1 MIRRLF
7 FAFALLGALA
17 SATLPVAIDNFIVR
31 DKIDPSRL
39 SLLIT
44 ETKSGR
50 VVADYR
56 ADESRPPASVIKLA
70 TTYAALR
77 TFGPQW
83 RWPTDFLYTGRL
95 RHGTLKGDLIV
106 KAYGD
111 PTFSSRDIPSI
122 VARLKRIGIRRITGD
137 LVIDRSFFATD
148 GRISS
153 GFDNHPY
160 SEYNAMP
167 DALMFDDHLCRVIV
181 DTSSGRAKA
190 YKRFADPGFRLIN
203 RLEVTDKACRGRYS
217 WPRVRIVREN
227 GMPTV
232 ILSGTVSKHCR
243 PQKIDRVLSRPYHAF
258 ASALLEELARQ
269 GIDFDGTL
277 RLGRVPKG
285 ARELMTHYSIPLIKI
300 LAKTNKKSN
309 NLYARHIFL
318 LLGAK
323 LYGAPATEAKG
334 RKAVKKI
341 LGDRGILG
349 SETVLDN
356 GCGLSRRTR
365 TTVRA
370 IHKLLQ
376 DAYRS
381 YAWSWMGTLA
391 IAGVDGTI
399 RKRYRNTPVR
409 KRAWM
414 KTGTLNNAK
423 NIAGYVKGRSGKLY
437 TVVIFYN
444 GQKRWLG
451 ALLQNQI
458 LEWIVKSK

>member
-1 MIRRLF
+1 MIFRSLLL
-7 FAFALLGALA
+7 FALLHGVIDAAL
-17 SATLPVAIDNFIVR
+17 PQAIENFLVK
-31 DKIDPSRL
+31 DKIDRKRV

-50 VVADYR
+50 VVAEYR
-56 ADESRPPASVIKLA
+56 ADQSRPPASVIKLA

-77 TFGPQW
+77 TFGPDW
-83 RWPTDFLYTGRL
+83 RWPTAFYYTGSFVR
-95 RHGTLKGDLIV
+95 GTIRGDLVV

-111 PTFSSRDIPSI
+111 PTLSCKDIPGI
-122 VARLKRIGIRRITGD
+122 VARLKRIGVRKITGD

-167 DALMFDDHLCRVIV
+167 DALMFDDHLCRVII
-181 DTSSGRAKA
+181 DTSSGRPRVSK
-190 YKRFADPGFRLIN
+190 KLPDPGFRVVNKLK
-203 RLEVTDKACRGRYS
+203 VTDKACRERYS
-217 WPRVRIVREN
+217 WPRVQITRE
-227 GMPTV
+227 GKVPTV
-232 ILSGTVSKHCR
+232 ILSGTLSKHCR
-243 PQKIDRVLSRPYHAF
+243 PRKIDRVLSQPYHAF
-258 ASALLEELARQ
+258 ASALLQEMARE
-269 GIDFDGTL
+269 GIAFDGTL
-277 RLGRVPKG
+277 RLAPLPHG
-285 ARELMTHYSIPLIKI
+285 ARKLMVHESIPLVKI

-334 RKAVKKI
+334 AKAVKKV
-341 LGDRGILG
+341 LGARGILG
-349 SETVLDN
+349 NETVLDN

-370 IHKLLQ
+370 MHKLLQ

-381 YAWSWMGTLA
+381 YAWTWMGTLA

-399 RKRYRNTPVR
+399 RKRFRNTPVR

-414 KTGTLNNAK
+414 KTGTLKDAK

-437 TVVIFYN
+437 TVVIFYQ
-444 GQKRWLG
+444 GQTRWLG
-451 ALLQNQI
+451 SLLQNQI

>member
-1 MIRRLF
+1 MIFRIFLF
-7 FAFALLGALA
+7 SALWGTLIPAAL
-17 SATLPVAIDNFIVR
+17 PQAIEDFLNK
-31 DKIDPSRL
+31 DKIDRARV

-50 VVADYR
+50 VVAEHR
-56 ADESRPPASVIKLA
+56 ADQSRPPASVIKLA

-77 TFGPQW
+77 TFGPDW
-83 RWPTDFLYTGRL
+83 RWPTAFYYTGGFVR
-95 RHGTLKGDLIV
+95 GTISGDLLV

-111 PTFSSRDIPSI
+111 PTLSCRDIPGI
-122 VARLKRIGIRRITGD
+122 VTRLKRIGVRKITGD

-167 DALMFDDHLCRVIV
+167 DAMMFDDHLCRVIV
-181 DTSSGRAKA
+181 DTGSGEARVSK
-190 YKRFADPGFRLIN
+190 KLSDPGFRVVN
-203 RLEVTDKACRGRYS
+203 RLKVTNKACRGRYS
-217 WPRVRIVREN
+217 WPRVKITRE
-227 GMPTV
+227 GKVPTM
-232 ILSGTVSKHCR
+232 ILSGTLSKYCR
-243 PQKIDRVLSRPYHAF
+243 PRKIDRVLSEPYHAF
-258 ASALLEELARQ
+258 ASALLQEMARQ
-269 GIDFDGTL
+269 GIEFDGTVRL
-277 RLGRVPKG
+277 RKLSAG
-285 ARELMTHYSIPLIKI
+285 AEELMIHESAPLKKI

-323 LYGAPATEAKG
+323 LYGAPATEPKG
-334 RKAVKKI
+334 RNAVKKV
-341 LGDRGILG
+341 LGARGILG
-349 SETVLDN
+349 GETILDN

-381 YAWSWMGTLA
+381 YAWTWMGTLA

-399 RKRYRNTPVR
+399 RKRFRNTPVR

-414 KTGTLNNAK
+414 KTGTLKNAK

-444 GQKRWLG
+444 GQTRWLG
-451 ALLQNQI
+451 SLLENQI